1 MTPVHMLLFKRL
13 RELSNQGALGQ
24 IQVINT
30 TFGSHKP
37 YDSNN
42 RFFNPDL
49 AGGALLDIGGYA
61 TRATVYFM
69 NSTQS
74 KANSMMTTF

>member
-1 MTPVHMLLFKRL
+1 MKSTLSFENYQESVLALLEVMTPVHMLLFKRL

-24 IQVINT
+24 IKVINT

-42 RFFNPDL
+42 QFFNPDL
-49 AGGALLDIGGYA
+49 AGGAG
-61 TRATVYFM
+61 
-69 NSTQS
+69 
-74 KANSMMTTF
+74 TT

>member
-1 MTPVHMLLFKRL
+1 M
-13 RELSNQGALGQ
+13 
-24 IQVINT
+24 INT

-37 YDSNN
+37 YDPNN

-61 TRATVYFM
+61 TQATVYFM
-69 NSTQS
+69 NSTPS
-74 KANSMMTTF
+74 KANSTMTPF